1 VLLVLDNFFDNCT
14 LPLSSPTM
22 IRRQFMLG
30 GKWLVDE
37 MSYNHWRNFATN
49 TPIFCIFWGWSCK
62 VKTESKQMQNE
73 KTNKKQTKTKA
84 NEFNTITFF
93 FVFILFFPFAFVEFL
108 FLWVFICII
117 FAVFF
122 AFQTLPIIFSLI
134 ILICNNSFIYF
145 IMVEN

>member
-37 MSYNHWRNFATN
+37 MSSIIEEILLPILPSFAS
-49 TPIFCIFWGWSCK
+49 FWGWSCK

-84 NEFNTITFF
+84 NEFKYYNFF
-93 FVFILFFPFAFVEFL
+93 FCFYFVFS
-108 FLWVFICII
+108 ICICWVPI
-117 FAVFF
+117 FMSVHLYYFCSFF